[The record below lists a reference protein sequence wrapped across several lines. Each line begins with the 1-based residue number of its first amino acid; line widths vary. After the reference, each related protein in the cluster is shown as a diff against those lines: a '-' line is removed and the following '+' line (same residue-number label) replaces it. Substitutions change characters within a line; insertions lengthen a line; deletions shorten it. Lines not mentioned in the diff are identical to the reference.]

1 MSVIIKSPYLN
12 VLHVRFIRTCIH
24 VYLPVLYCRKLH
36 CARNYIHM
44 NLFLSFI
51 LRAAVSVIKENAW
64 EHHLGFPSD
73 VETFPNGTVV
83 YTDGPVS
90 SF

>member
-1 MSVIIKSPYLN
+1 
-12 VLHVRFIRTCIH
+12 
-24 VYLPVLYCRKLH
+24 
-36 CARNYIHM
+36 M

-73 VETFPNGTVV
+73 VEALPNGTVV

-90 SF
+90 SFYR